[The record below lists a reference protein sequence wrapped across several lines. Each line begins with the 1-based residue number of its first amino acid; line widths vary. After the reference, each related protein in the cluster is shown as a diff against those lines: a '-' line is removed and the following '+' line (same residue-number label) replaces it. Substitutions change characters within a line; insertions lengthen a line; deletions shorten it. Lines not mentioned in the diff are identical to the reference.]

1 VNELSNEVETWSTMP
16 LVTPRLLR
24 SRRSPPSTF
33 VSKSVKVRQVTAL
46 HRRVELITY
55 GLAPALCC
63 TEPRFFTPRPC
74 PIRGD
79 MFDELGP

>member
-1 VNELSNEVETWSTMP
+1 MVHHA
-16 LVTPRLLR
+16 
-24 SRRSPPSTF
+24 SRYAATF
-33 VSKSVKVRQVTAL
+33 ALKALPTLDHRIEKRQSRQVTAL

-63 TEPRFFTPRPC
+63 TEPRFFTLRPC

-79 MFDELGP
+79 MLDELGP